1 MNTDK
6 FSVLFAACAVYG
18 LHHTVLMKT
27 KQIHLVYLRTVLVS
41 FNFVEKVALVKDI
54 LINKELY
61 FYLKYMYIFVIT
73 ARVYI
78 GTYRASRGS
87 NR

>member
-1 MNTDK
+1 MIFTTR
-6 FSVLFAACAVYG
+6 SSW
-18 LHHTVLMKT
+18 
-27 KQIHLVYLRTVLVS
+27 KQSKLVYLRTVLVS